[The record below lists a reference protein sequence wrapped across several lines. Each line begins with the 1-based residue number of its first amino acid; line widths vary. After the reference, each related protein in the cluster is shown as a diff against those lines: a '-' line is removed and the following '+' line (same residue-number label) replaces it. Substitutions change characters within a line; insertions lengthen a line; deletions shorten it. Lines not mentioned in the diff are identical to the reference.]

1 MIILKRAFADRLP
14 MTLRMNFGEA
24 TGFASLGTGISN
36 SGPVTTDYS
45 PNKGDLVLAGER
57 GLSLVLVD
65 NIYFPTS
72 QSYVTIGTIQNST
85 NLDRL
90 VNIGNDIEISF
101 TAQ

>member
-1 MIILKRAFADRLP
+1 M
-14 MTLRMNFGEA
+14 
-24 TGFASLGTGISN
+24 GTGIPN
-36 SGPVTTDYS
+36 SGPVTTDYR
-45 PNKGDLVLAGER
+45 PNIGDLVLAGER

-65 NIYFPTS
+65 NISFPTS